1 MKLKNYEIINYF
13 KDFKSIK
20 IKTTEEENRKLYA
33 VERGNSDT
41 ELLTRLFLLKRNGEI
56 VKLFKREE
64 IQEII
69 GSLRYGDYIIIRVK
83 KNIFFSR
90 YYVVYGNNLSELKIN
105 SEYPKEE
112 YFSIREKP
120 KRK

>member
-1 MKLKNYEIINYF
+1 MKLKNYEIINF
-13 KDFKSIK
+13 FQDFKSVK
-20 IKTTEEENRKLYA
+20 IKTTEKENRKLYA
-33 VERGNSDT
+33 VERGNCDT
-41 ELLTRLFLLKRNGEI
+41 QLTTRLYLLKRNGEI

-69 GSLRYGDYIIIRVK
+69 GSLRYGDYIIIKVK
-83 KNIFFSR
+83 KYLFFSR
-90 YYVVYGNNLSELKIN
+90 YYVIYKNTLSDLKNI

-112 YFSIREKP
+112 YFTIREKP